1 MLSMNRTIPG
11 WLLGLT
17 LGLTLEAAA
26 PTAPQGPPKPA
37 ADPHAQMVTRGA
49 QVMGFDQEKTTHHF
63 LLFADGG
70 AIDVSANDKNDGRE
84 EMMATRDAIREHLPH
99 IARMFGDGDFSNPM
113 LIHGSNVP
121 GTKELAALKA
131 RVKYVYMDT
140 QRGGR
145 VDITTTDPAAL
156 AALHTFLRFQ
166 IADHKTG
173 DSGKV
178 EKR

>member
-1 MLSMNRTIPG
+1 MTRTIPG
-11 WLLGLT
+11 WLVGLT
-17 LGLTLEAAA
+17 LGLTLEAAGPA
-26 PTAPQGPPKPA
+26 APQAAPKPA
-37 ADPHAQMVTRGA
+37 ADPHAQMAMRGA
-49 QVMGFDQEKTTHHF
+49 HVMGFDQEKTTHQF
-63 LLFADGG
+63 RLFADGG

-84 EMMATRDAIREHLPH
+84 EMMANRDAIREHLPR

-113 LIHGSNVP
+113 LVHGSNVP

-131 RVKYVYMDT
+131 NVKYAYADT

-145 VDITTTDPAAL
+145 IDITTTDPAAL
-156 AALHTFLRFQ
+156 AALHTFLRYQ

-173 DSGKV
+173 DPGKV